1 MKLDEFDTDILL
13 VLIDCEQ
20 ASTTELAHRLIKPL
34 GTYELRK
41 ADSRLRYRV
50 ERLRKAKL
58 LTKNGTKYKI
68 NAERVS
74 LQEAKLSLAIGV
86 EMAMGMMLVVIPKDG
101 EVMMRQIQL
110 QENNQKNPQ

>member
-13 VLIDCEQ
+13 ALIDCEQ
-20 ASTTELAHRLIKPL
+20 ASTTELAHLLIKPL
-34 GTYELRK
+34 ERYELRK
-41 ADSRLRYRV
+41 ADSRLRYRT

-68 NAERVS
+68 NEERVS

-86 EMAMGMMLVVIPKDG
+86 EMDMGMMLVVIPKDG
-101 EVMMRQIQL
+101 EVMMRQI
-110 QENNQKNPQ
+110 EFHGNSQKNQV